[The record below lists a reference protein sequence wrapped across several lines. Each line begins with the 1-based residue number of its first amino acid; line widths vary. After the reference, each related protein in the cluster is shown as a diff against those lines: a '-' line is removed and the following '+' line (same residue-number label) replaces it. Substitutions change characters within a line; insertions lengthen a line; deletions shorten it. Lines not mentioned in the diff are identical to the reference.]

1 MDYAIRI
8 LLEEKVNIEE
18 ELKITD
24 KQERRE
30 PQERRLISI
39 CNALNKLNISVVIGS
54 SVLSDLQWLKDE
66 ACVDFL
72 GTGSNGDVAEAE
84 AREWWGKLDKLIEW
98 AKNYL

>member
-39 CNALNKLNISVVIGS
+39 ANALNRLNIDDVSKCECGETK
-54 SVLSDLQWLKDE
+54 DLITVCDDCCTQLCQ
-66 ACVDFL
+66 A
-72 GTGSNGDVAEAE
+72 GM
-84 AREWWGKLDKLIEW
+84 
-98 AKNYL
+98 

>member
-39 CNALNKLNISVVIGS
+39 ANALNRLNIDDVSKCECGETK
-54 SVLSDLQWLKDE
+54 DLITVCEDCTYKMVSE
-66 ACVDFL
+66 
-72 GTGSNGDVAEAE
+72 GN
-84 AREWWGKLDKLIEW
+84 
-98 AKNYL
+98 

>member
-18 ELKITD
+18 ELKIID

-39 CNALNKLNISVVIGS
+39 VNALNKLNIDDVSVSLIDEVY
-54 SVLSDLQWLKDE
+54 DKWHKTTEPYEFTRWLNKKRNE
-66 ACVDFL
+66 
-72 GTGSNGDVAEAE
+72 
-84 AREWWGKLDKLIEW
+84 R
-98 AKNYL
+98 